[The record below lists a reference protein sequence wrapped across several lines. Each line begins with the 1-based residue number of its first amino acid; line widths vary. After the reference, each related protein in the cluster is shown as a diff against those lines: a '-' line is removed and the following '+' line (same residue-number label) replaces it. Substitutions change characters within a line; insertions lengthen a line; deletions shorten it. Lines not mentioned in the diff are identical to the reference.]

1 MSPRLCKVL
10 VLLIIN
16 CLITWCEK
24 ELTEQQQNFRSGR
37 GTADGIY
44 MVKCVH
50 QITDKIKKPSYA
62 LFIVL
67 VVSSD

>member
-1 MSPRLCKVL
+1 MSPTLCKVL

-16 CLITWCEK
+16 CLITWYEK

-44 MVKCVH
+44 IVKCVH

-62 LFIVL
+62 LFIDL
-67 VVSSD
+67 VVAFD

>member
-1 MSPRLCKVL
+1 MSPTLCKVL

-44 MVKCVH
+44 IIKCVH

-62 LFIVL
+62 LFIDL
-67 VVSSD
+67 VVAFD